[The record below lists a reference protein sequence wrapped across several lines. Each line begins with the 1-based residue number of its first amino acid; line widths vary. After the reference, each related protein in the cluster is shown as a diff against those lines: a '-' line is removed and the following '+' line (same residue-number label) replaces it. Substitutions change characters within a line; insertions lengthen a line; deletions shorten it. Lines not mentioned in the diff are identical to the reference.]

1 MSINEIVILL
11 LGIIISITLLLMFRR
26 LFFGKK
32 ASIEINKKV
41 NSRELFEPVQTSEEK
56 IERNQASIDEEILDD
71 YNESIESDN
80 YDSVFKSNEKTDL
93 ITIHLEAEE
102 NVFEYEPLIHFLKNS
117 DFDFS
122 DEGGWFKINLEEE
135 NNFLFVNGLNP
146 GKFSL
151 EENIISTNVMTLIY
165 SMRPK
170 TNSVNALA
178 ELIKFSELVAKQFS
192 SQILDYD
199 RNVLTQQ
206 MVEHYSQMAEEFDLN
221 NLS

>member
-1 MSINEIVILL
+1 MSINEIIILL

-32 ASIEINKKV
+32 SSIEINKKV
-41 NSRELFEPVQTSEEK
+41 NSRELFEPVQASEEE
-56 IERNQASIDEEILDD
+56 IMENQTLINEEILDD
-71 YNESIESDN
+71 YDESIESDN

-122 DEGGWFKINLEEE
+122 DEGGWFKINLDEE

-165 SMRPK
+165 SMKPK
-170 TNSVNALA
+170 TNSVNSLA

-192 SQILDYD
+192 SQILDSD
-199 RNVLTQQ
+199 RNALTQQ

>member
-1 MSINEIVILL
+1 MSINEIIILL

-32 ASIEINKKV
+32 SSIEINKKV
-41 NSRELFEPVQTSEEK
+41 NSRELFEPVQASEEE
-56 IERNQASIDEEILDD
+56 IVENQTPINEEILDD
-71 YNESIESDN
+71 YDESIESDN

-165 SMRPK
+165 SMKPK
-170 TNSVNALA
+170 TNSVNSLA

-192 SQILDYD
+192 SQILDSD
-199 RNVLTQQ
+199 RNALTQQ

-221 NLS
+221 NLP

>member
-1 MSINEIVILL
+1 MSINEIIILL

-32 ASIEINKKV
+32 SSIELNKKV
-41 NSRELFEPVQTSEEK
+41 NSRELFEPVQASEEE
-56 IERNQASIDEEILDD
+56 IMENQTLINEEILDD
-71 YNESIESDN
+71 YDESIESDN

-165 SMRPK
+165 SMKPK
-170 TNSVNALA
+170 TNSVNSLA

-192 SQILDYD
+192 SQILDSD
-199 RNVLTQQ
+199 RNALTQQ

>member
-1 MSINEIVILL
+1 MSINEIIILL
-11 LGIIISITLLLMFRR
+11 LGILISITLLLMFRR

-32 ASIEINKKV
+32 SSIEINKKV
-41 NSRELFEPVQTSEEK
+41 NSRELFEPVQASEEE
-56 IERNQASIDEEILDD
+56 IVENQTPINEEILDD
-71 YNESIESDN
+71 YDESIESDN
-80 YDSVFKSNEKTDL
+80 YDSVFKSNEKSDL

-165 SMRPK
+165 SMKPK
-170 TNSVNALA
+170 TNSVNSLS

-192 SQILDYD
+192 SQILDSD
-199 RNVLTQQ
+199 RNALTQQ

>member
-1 MSINEIVILL
+1 MSINEIIILL

-32 ASIEINKKV
+32 SSIEINKKV
-41 NSRELFEPVQTSEEK
+41 NSRELFEPVQASEEE
-56 IERNQASIDEEILDD
+56 IVENQTPINEEILDD
-71 YNESIESDN
+71 YDESIESDN
-80 YDSVFKSNEKTDL
+80 YDSVFKSNEKADL

-165 SMRPK
+165 SMKPK
-170 TNSVNALA
+170 TNSVNSLA

-192 SQILDYD
+192 SQILDSD
-199 RNVLTQQ
+199 RNPLTQQ

>member
-1 MSINEIVILL
+1 M

-32 ASIEINKKV
+32 SSIEINKKV
-41 NSRELFEPVQTSEEK
+41 NSRELFEPVQASEDE
-56 IERNQASIDEEILDD
+56 IMENQTPINEEILDD
-71 YNESIESDN
+71 YDESIESDN

-165 SMRPK
+165 SMKPK
-170 TNSVNALA
+170 TNSVNSLA

-192 SQILDYD
+192 SQILDSD
-199 RNVLTQQ
+199 RNALTQQ

>member
-1 MSINEIVILL
+1 MSINEIIFLL

-32 ASIEINKKV
+32 SSIEINKKV
-41 NSRELFEPVQTSEEK
+41 NSRELFEPVQASEEE
-56 IERNQASIDEEILDD
+56 IVENQTPINEEILDD
-71 YNESIESDN
+71 YDESIESDN

-165 SMRPK
+165 SMKPK
-170 TNSVNALA
+170 TNSVNSLS
-178 ELIKFSELVAKQFS
+178 EMIKFSELVAKQFS
-192 SQILDYD
+192 SQILDSD
-199 RNVLTQQ
+199 RNPLTQQ

>member
-1 MSINEIVILL
+1 MSINEIIILL

-32 ASIEINKKV
+32 SSIEINKKV
-41 NSRELFEPVQTSEEK
+41 NSRELFEPVQASEEE
-56 IERNQASIDEEILDD
+56 IVENQTPINEEILDD
-71 YNESIESDN
+71 YDESIESDN
-80 YDSVFKSNEKTDL
+80 YDSVFKSNEKADL

-165 SMRPK
+165 SMKPK
-170 TNSVNALA
+170 TNSVNSLS
-178 ELIKFSELVAKQFS
+178 EMIKFSELVAKQFS
-192 SQILDYD
+192 SQILDSD
-199 RNVLTQQ
+199 RNPLTQQ

>member
-1 MSINEIVILL
+1 MSINEIIILL

-32 ASIEINKKV
+32 SSIEINKKV
-41 NSRELFEPVQTSEEK
+41 NSRELFEPVQASEEE
-56 IERNQASIDEEILDD
+56 IMENQTPINEKTLDD
-71 YNESIESDN
+71 YDESIESDN

-93 ITIHLEAEE
+93 ITIHLEAKE

-122 DEGGWFKINLEEE
+122 DEGGWFKINLDEE

-165 SMRPK
+165 SMKPK
-170 TNSVNALA
+170 TNSVNSLA

-192 SQILDYD
+192 SQILDSD
-199 RNVLTQQ
+199 RNALTQQ

>member
-1 MSINEIVILL
+1 MSINEIIILL
-11 LGIIISITLLLMFRR
+11 LGILISITLLLMFRR

-32 ASIEINKKV
+32 SSIEINKKV
-41 NSRELFEPVQTSEEK
+41 NSRELFEPVQASEEE
-56 IERNQASIDEEILDD
+56 IVENQTPINEEILDD
-71 YNESIESDN
+71 YDESIESDN

-102 NVFEYEPLIHFLKNS
+102 TVFEYEPLIHFLKNS

-165 SMRPK
+165 SMKPK
-170 TNSVNALA
+170 TNSVNSLS
-178 ELIKFSELVAKQFS
+178 EMIKFSELVAKQFS
-192 SQILDYD
+192 SQILDSD
-199 RNVLTQQ
+199 RNPLTQQ

>member
-1 MSINEIVILL
+1 MSINETIILL

-32 ASIEINKKV
+32 SSIEINKKV
-41 NSRELFEPVQTSEEK
+41 NSRELFEPVQASEEE
-56 IERNQASIDEEILDD
+56 IVENQTPINEEILDD
-71 YNESIESDN
+71 YDESIESDN

-165 SMRPK
+165 SMKPK
-170 TNSVNALA
+170 TNSVNSLA

-192 SQILDYD
+192 SQILDSD
-199 RNVLTQQ
+199 RNALTQQ
-206 MVEHYSQMAEEFDLN
+206 MVEHYFQMAEEFDLN

>member
-1 MSINEIVILL
+1 MSINEIIILL

-32 ASIEINKKV
+32 SSIELNKKV
-41 NSRELFEPVQTSEEK
+41 NSRELFEPVQASEDE
-56 IERNQASIDEEILDD
+56 IMENQTPINEEILDD
-71 YNESIESDN
+71 YDESIESDN

-122 DEGGWFKINLEEE
+122 DEGGWFKINLDEE

>member
-1 MSINEIVILL
+1 MSINEIIILL

-32 ASIEINKKV
+32 SSIEINKKV
-41 NSRELFEPVQTSEEK
+41 NSRELFEPVQISEEK

-71 YNESIESDN
+71 YDESIESDN

-165 SMRPK
+165 SMKPK

-192 SQILDYD
+192 SQILDSD

>member
-1 MSINEIVILL
+1 MSINEIIILL

-32 ASIEINKKV
+32 SSIELNKKV
-41 NSRELFEPVQTSEEK
+41 NSRELFEPVQASEEE
-56 IERNQASIDEEILDD
+56 IMENQTPINEKTLDD
-71 YNESIESDN
+71 YDESIESDN

-165 SMRPK
+165 SMKPK
-170 TNSVNALA
+170 TNSVNSLA

-192 SQILDYD
+192 SQILDSD
-199 RNVLTQQ
+199 RNALTQQ

>member
-1 MSINEIVILL
+1 MSINEIIILL

-32 ASIEINKKV
+32 SSIELNKKV
-41 NSRELFEPVQTSEEK
+41 NSRELFEPVQASEDE
-56 IERNQASIDEEILDD
+56 IMENQTPINEEILDD
-71 YNESIESDN
+71 YDESIESDN

-102 NVFEYEPLIHFLKNS
+102 NVFEYESLLHFLKNS

-122 DEGGWFKINLEEE
+122 DEGGWFKINLDEE

-165 SMRPK
+165 SMKPK
-170 TNSVNALA
+170 TNSVNSLA

-192 SQILDYD
+192 SQILDSD
-199 RNVLTQQ
+199 RNALTQQ

>member
-1 MSINEIVILL
+1 MSINEIIILL

-32 ASIEINKKV
+32 SSIELNKKA
-41 NSRELFEPVQTSEEK
+41 NSRELFEPVQASEDE
-56 IERNQASIDEEILDD
+56 IMENQTPINEEILDD
-71 YNESIESDN
+71 YDESIESDN

-122 DEGGWFKINLEEE
+122 DEGGWFKINLDEE

-165 SMRPK
+165 SMKPK
-170 TNSVNALA
+170 TNSVNSLA

-192 SQILDYD
+192 SQILDSD
-199 RNVLTQQ
+199 RNALTQQ

>member
-1 MSINEIVILL
+1 MSINEIIILL

-32 ASIEINKKV
+32 SSIELNKKV
-41 NSRELFEPVQTSEEK
+41 NSRELFEPVQASEDE
-56 IERNQASIDEEILDD
+56 IMENQTPINEEILDD
-71 YNESIESDN
+71 YDESIESDN

-122 DEGGWFKINLEEE
+122 DEGGWFKINLDEE

-165 SMRPK
+165 SMKPK

>member
-1 MSINEIVILL
+1 MSINEIIILL
-11 LGIIISITLLLMFRR
+11 LGILISITLLLMFRR

-32 ASIEINKKV
+32 SSIELNKKV
-41 NSRELFEPVQTSEEK
+41 NSRELFEPVQASEDE
-56 IERNQASIDEEILDD
+56 IMENQTPINEEILDD
-71 YNESIESDN
+71 YDESIESDN

-122 DEGGWFKINLEEE
+122 DEGGWFKINLDEE

-165 SMRPK
+165 SMKPK
-170 TNSVNALA
+170 TNSVNSLA

-192 SQILDYD
+192 SQILDSD
-199 RNVLTQQ
+199 RNALTQQ

>member
-1 MSINEIVILL
+1 MSINEIIILL

-32 ASIEINKKV
+32 SSIELNKKV
-41 NSRELFEPVQTSEEK
+41 NSRELFEPVQASEEE
-56 IERNQASIDEEILDD
+56 IMENQTPINEKTLDD
-71 YNESIESDN
+71 YDESIESDN

-122 DEGGWFKINLEEE
+122 DEGGWFKINLDEE

-165 SMRPK
+165 SMKPK
-170 TNSVNALA
+170 TNSVNSLA

-192 SQILDYD
+192 SQILDSD
-199 RNVLTQQ
+199 RNALTQQ

>member
-1 MSINEIVILL
+1 MSINEIIILL

-32 ASIEINKKV
+32 SSIELNKKV
-41 NSRELFEPVQTSEEK
+41 NSRELFEPVQASEDE
-56 IERNQASIDEEILDD
+56 IMENQTPINEEILDD
-71 YNESIESDN
+71 YDESIESNN

-151 EENIISTNVMTLIY
+151 EEDIISTNVMTLIY

>member
-1 MSINEIVILL
+1 MSINEIIILL
-11 LGIIISITLLLMFRR
+11 LGILISITLLLMFRR

-32 ASIEINKKV
+32 SSIEINKKV
-41 NSRELFEPVQTSEEK
+41 NSRELFEPVQASEEE
-56 IERNQASIDEEILDD
+56 IVENQTPINEEILDD
-71 YNESIESDN
+71 YDESIESDN

-165 SMRPK
+165 SMKPK
-170 TNSVNALA
+170 TNSVNSLS
-178 ELIKFSELVAKQFS
+178 EMIKFSELVAKQFS
-192 SQILDYD
+192 SQILDSD
-199 RNVLTQQ
+199 RNALTQQ

>member
-1 MSINEIVILL
+1 MSINEIIILS

-32 ASIEINKKV
+32 SSIEINKKV
-41 NSRELFEPVQTSEEK
+41 NSRELFEPVQASEEE
-56 IERNQASIDEEILDD
+56 IVENQTPINEEILDD
-71 YNESIESDN
+71 YDESIESDN

-165 SMRPK
+165 SMKPK
-170 TNSVNALA
+170 TNSVNSLS

-192 SQILDYD
+192 SQILDSD
-199 RNVLTQQ
+199 RNALTQQ

>member
-1 MSINEIVILL
+1 MSINEIIILL

-32 ASIEINKKV
+32 SSIEINKKV
-41 NSRELFEPVQTSEEK
+41 NSRELFEPVQASEEE
-56 IERNQASIDEEILDD
+56 IVENQTPINEEILDD
-71 YNESIESDN
+71 YDESIESDN
-80 YDSVFKSNEKTDL
+80 YDSVFKSNEKADL

-165 SMRPK
+165 SMKPK
-170 TNSVNALA
+170 TNSVNSLS
-178 ELIKFSELVAKQFS
+178 EMIKFSELVAKQFS
-192 SQILDYD
+192 SQILDSD
-199 RNVLTQQ
+199 RNLLTQQ

>member
-1 MSINEIVILL
+1 MSINEIIILL

-32 ASIEINKKV
+32 SSIEINKKV
-41 NSRELFEPVQTSEEK
+41 NSRELFEPVQASEEE
-56 IERNQASIDEEILDD
+56 IVENQTPINEEILDD
-71 YNESIESDN
+71 YDESIESDN

-165 SMRPK
+165 SMKPK
-170 TNSVNALA
+170 TNSVNSLS
-178 ELIKFSELVAKQFS
+178 EMIKFSELVAKQFS
-192 SQILDYD
+192 SQILDSD
-199 RNVLTQQ
+199 RKALTQQ